1 MFIGFSDI
9 AFRLKNKQTLSH
21 KIYDAF
27 FKRIVIWPLF
37 SAIRGRLEEG
47 LWCGNLDT
55 NIMPEGN
62 LVNLLSWSNYNLY
75 DLFCIVWYCKALVC
89 WYHYRRVLTWK
100 PQWIDRKTNRLLTFM
115 KTVLTV
121 QKKMAVLL
129 WFYDCIQCMLQ
140 NLDTL

>member
-47 LWCGNLDT
+47 L
-55 NIMPEGN
+55 
-62 LVNLLSWSNYNLY
+62 
-75 DLFCIVWYCKALVC
+75 
-89 WYHYRRVLTWK
+89 
-100 PQWIDRKTNRLLTFM
+100 
-115 KTVLTV
+115 
-121 QKKMAVLL
+121 
-129 WFYDCIQCMLQ
+129 
-140 NLDTL
+140 